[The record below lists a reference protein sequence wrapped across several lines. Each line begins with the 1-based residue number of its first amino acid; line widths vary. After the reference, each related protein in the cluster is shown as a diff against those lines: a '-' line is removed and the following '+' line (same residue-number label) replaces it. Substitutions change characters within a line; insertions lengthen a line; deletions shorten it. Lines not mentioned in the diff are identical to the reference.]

1 MELIKTPIESMPRGT
16 ISEIVEKSGV
26 SRPTVYKVL
35 QNIDNYEGDIDVYN
49 KVIAAATVALK
60 KRAESIKK
68 GSDSFSKALQGCKI

>member
-60 KRAESIKK
+60 KKGRINKK
-68 GSDSFSKALQGCKI
+68 GF